1 MSGSGALPPATLET
15 LVALSLLRLG
25 TDTAVARLFKE
36 FTPPGDAGPDVAA
49 IARHIVDILGPGT
62 EQRFESARVRARAAL
77 ASRPG
82 IEIVTVLDAVYPS
95 RLRTIP
101 DPPLVL
107 WTMAGATGEMF
118 ERPAVAIVGSRR
130 ATPTGLFVS
139 RRLSMELATAG
150 VLVISGLAR
159 GIDGA
164 AHRGALDAAG
174 LTAAV
179 LGNGPDVVY
188 PREHRELMKA
198 VQRSGGVISE
208 FPPGARPEPRHFP
221 LRNRIISG
229 LSQVVV
235 VVEASE
241 KSGSLITAR
250 AALEQ
255 GREVLAVP
263 GNVASGAYRGCHAL
277 IKDGARLVETVN
289 DVLEEIGRPRTA
301 HDQGRQ
307 VDNSLSVSSLGR
319 LLRTGEP
326 VSIDEL
332 SAETGRPASECL
344 AELTLLE
351 ISGQAART
359 SGGGF
364 VKLDGPATYIGAQV
378 PGRREGSVLNGKG
391 SGRRRVAGEGEDD

>member
-1 MSGSGALPPATLET
+1 VSEPGTVPPATLET
-15 LVALSLLRLG
+15 LLALSLLRLG

-36 FTPPGDAGPDVAA
+36 LTGAEPEVDVARTA
-49 IARHIVDILGPGT
+49 AQIVDLLGAGT
-62 EQRFESARVRARAAL
+62 ERRFEEARVRARTAL
-77 ASRPG
+77 ASRRGIDVVTILDPG
-82 IEIVTVLDAVYPS
+82 YPA

-107 WTMAGATGEMF
+107 WTMALANPEVLAG
-118 ERPAVAIVGSRR
+118 PVVAVVGSRR
-130 ATPTGLFVS
+130 ATPAGLIMS
-139 RRLSMELATAG
+139 RRLSRELATAG
-150 VLVISGLAR
+150 VLVVSGLAR

-164 AHRGALDAAG
+164 AHRGALDASG
-174 LTAAV
+174 LTLAV
-179 LGNGPDVVY
+179 LGNGPDVTY
-188 PREHRELMKA
+188 PREHRQLMTA
-198 VQRSGGVISE
+198 VQASGGVVSE

-229 LSQVVV
+229 LSQAVV

-255 GREVLAVP
+255 GRDVLAVP
-263 GNVASGAYRGCHAL
+263 GNALAGTYRGCHAL
-277 IKDGARLVETVN
+277 IKDGARLVETV
-289 DVLEEIGRPRTA
+289 DDILDEIGRPRAPGDSAT
-301 HDQGRQ
+301 DKCFCF
-307 VDNSLSVSSLGR
+307 SELGR
-319 LLRTGEP
+319 VLRTGEQ

-351 ISGQAART
+351 LSGQVART

-378 PGRREGSVLNGKG
+378 PGRREGSVLHGKG